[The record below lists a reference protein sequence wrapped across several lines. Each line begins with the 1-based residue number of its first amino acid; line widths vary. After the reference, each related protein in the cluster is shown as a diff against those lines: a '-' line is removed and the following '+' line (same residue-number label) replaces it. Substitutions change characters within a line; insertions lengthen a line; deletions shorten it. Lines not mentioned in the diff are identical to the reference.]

1 MTDPIP
7 AIIDA
12 ARKVSRIHWEGTD
25 RTKLSML
32 VCHTELRALLREYDA
47 ALAKRDTARIERAT

>member
-1 MTDPIP
+1 MIDPI

-12 ARKVSRIHWEGTD
+12 ARKVSRLHWEGTD
-25 RTKLSML
+25 RTKLSPL

-47 ALAKRDTARIERAT
+47 DLVKRDTARIERLP